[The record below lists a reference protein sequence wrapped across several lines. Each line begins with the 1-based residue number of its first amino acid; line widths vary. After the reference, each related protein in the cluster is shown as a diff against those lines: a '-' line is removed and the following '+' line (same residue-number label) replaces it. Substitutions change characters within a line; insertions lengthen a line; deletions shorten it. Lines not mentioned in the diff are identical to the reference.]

1 MAAEGDIKMEQRKFL
16 KLSKTQ
22 TKLILIPI
30 DVIIAIEEDVN
41 DYVKVTFLENKE
53 SIRHIFV
60 KESIQDI
67 VQGNVF
73 VML

>member
-1 MAAEGDIKMEQRKFL
+1 MERRKFL

-30 DVIIAIEEDVN
+30 DAIIAIEEDVN

-53 SIRHIFV
+53 SIRHVFV

-67 VQGNVF
+67 IQGNVF